1 MAYTHRSTADTLSQL
16 FAAVLLTV
24 CRKQKQPT
32 VHQQL
37 TDNENTHNETM
48 TFAGKRV
55 ELEIIL
61 LIKVF
66 QIQKVKDHIFPIMC
80 KF

>member
-1 MAYTHRSTADTLSQL
+1 M
-16 FAAVLLTV
+16 FAAVLFTV

-37 TDNENTHNETM
+37 TDNENTHNEIKTL
-48 TFAGKRV
+48 TGKQV
-55 ELEIIL
+55 GLEIIV

-66 QIQKVKDHIFPIMC
+66 QTQKVKDHIFPIICRFIHHMYVRYRL
-80 KF
+80 